1 MTADAVTV
9 APELYKVVP
18 ENDRVRMLEVRAN
31 PSIKT
36 AMHTHPSQVA
46 NGLSDGQYRFTSP
59 DGQSAEVEL
68 KAGEVLYMDP
78 VEHTTEV
85 IGTQEAH
92 VILVELK

>member
-18 ENDRVRMLEVRAN
+18 ESDRVRVLEVRAN
-31 PSIKT
+31 PSRRRC
-36 AMHTHPSQVA
+36 THPSQVA

-68 KAGEVLYMDP
+68 KAGEVLYMEP